1 MTAPHSCR
9 ARLAARLRA
18 VRAAA
23 SPSGNQ
29 FARQLGW
36 QQSRV
41 SKLETGAPLPT
52 DDDVRAWVA
61 AAGADSDTEA
71 DLLNMLAGVR
81 VEYATWR
88 DTFRR
93 SGAAGKQTQI
103 AALEAQVPRIG
114 NFQPAMMLGL
124 VQTAAYA
131 RELLALPCGPLDAG
145 ATEADVDAQIAKR
158 IRRQDVL
165 YEPGKQVQLVMG
177 EAALHGRP
185 GATGT
190 LLGQLDK
197 LISVAGLPTVELG
210 IIPLGTLPVMP
221 VSGFAV
227 YDTELVLVETLTGE
241 QRINNPEEVA
251 TYAKAFELLRGAAV
265 TGPDATA
272 LIQRVAGSLR

>member
-1 MTAPHSCR
+1 
-9 ARLAARLRA
+9 
-18 VRAAA
+18 
-23 SPSGNQ
+23 
-29 FARQLGW
+29 
-36 QQSRV
+36 
-41 SKLETGAPLPT
+41 
-52 DDDVRAWVA
+52 
-61 AAGADSDTEA
+61 
-71 DLLNMLAGVR
+71 
-81 VEYATWR
+81 
-88 DTFRR
+88 
-93 SGAAGKQTQI
+93 
-103 AALEAQVPRIG
+103 
-114 NFQPAMMLGL
+114 
-124 VQTAAYA
+124 
-131 RELLALPCGPLDAG
+131 PLDAG

-265 TGPDATA
+265 TGPDSTA

>member
-1 MTAPHSCR
+1 
-9 ARLAARLRA
+9 L
-18 VRAAA
+18 
-23 SPSGNQ
+23 
-29 FARQLGW
+29 
-36 QQSRV
+36 
-41 SKLETGAPLPT
+41 
-52 DDDVRAWVA
+52 
-61 AAGADSDTEA
+61 
-71 DLLNMLAGVR
+71 
-81 VEYATWR
+81 
-88 DTFRR
+88 
-93 SGAAGKQTQI
+93 
-103 AALEAQVPRIG
+103 
-114 NFQPAMMLGL
+114 
-124 VQTAAYA
+124 
-131 RELLALPCGPLDAG
+131 
-145 ATEADVDAQIAKR
+145 
-158 IRRQDVL
+158 
-165 YEPGKQVQLVMG
+165 G